1 MTQTA
6 TILFRLRIK
15 SQAQRLTQMGHL
27 RGIPVHQG
35 AGYYRKTIQEIG
47 SVVKRDRAG
56 TPLRDGL
63 LLVQRLGW
71 ASSTGSGLARA
82 LQNP

>member
-1 MTQTA
+1 MTPA
-6 TILFRLRIK
+6 VIRIK
-15 SQAQRLTQMGHL
+15 SQAQGLTQMGHI

-35 AGYYRKTIQEIG
+35 AGHYRKDHSGIG
-47 SVVKRDRAG
+47 SVVNEIGQEPRFVMAFFWFKG
-56 TPLRDGL
+56 F
-63 LLVQRLGW
+63 GW